1 MAKKKKNKPT
11 VSQPVLKKSQTN
23 FFTSHPNWSAAI
35 ILFLL
40 LIIFYYPIV
49 FENKTLLP
57 PDTLTAK
64 SYKNFVYDSL
74 KDGIYPLWNPY
85 IFSGMPSFASL
96 SSAPF
101 VNVIDSAI
109 NYTLLGIGKVLPLTP
124 FMRILINYLLFGLLV
139 YLLLKSFKVNRY
151 ACLFAAVA
159 VMFIPQYVAFT
170 SYGHNTKFLS
180 LALIP
185 LIFWTVHNLLTKRNL
200 LFFVL
205 TALILGF
212 QLFRAHVQVC
222 YYTYIVIALYFVY
235 FSIFE
240 IKETKT
246 YKNVL
251 KGFGMLAAAGVVGL
265 LLSSVM
271 YISIYEY
278 SHFSIRGGGTSGGLD
293 YNYASSWSFS
303 PAEMIT
309 FLIPSFYGFGGA
321 TYWGKM
327 PFTDYPLY
335 MGIITLFL
343 AGLAFVIKRDRY
355 TIFFGIVAVFSLI
368 VSFGK
373 HFPIFYDPMF
383 NLLPFFNK
391 FRVPSMIHI
400 LLDLSVIIIAGFG
413 LNHLINLKESEDK
426 KILEKK
432 SKNIKLYVYIFASI
446 GILLMLIVGLGKSMI
461 LGWIQ
466 NSGRNIH
473 PTNLQLA
480 YEMALKDTV
489 VMLILLGVA
498 GFLVMYYLNSKM
510 KANMLGIGLILLL
523 IIDLWIVDFKIVK
536 PQPSVD
542 EKVFFQ
548 KTNTVEFLEKQDGQ
562 FRIFPVNIGQPG
574 EKPDN
579 WWMYFKLQNIYGY
592 HAAKIKNYQ
601 EIMTQ
606 LNFPQN
612 YLMKFLAQGVDEK
625 GQRTI
630 QIKKSAQ
637 IPPDQLFG
645 HQNFLNMLNAKYLI
659 SKYPIPDSSCQLIH
673 RGDNLIFENK
683 NALPRAFFVNENKV
697 LNSKEEIFQY
707 FKTKNFNP
715 ANTAILEEEPE
726 FAIQPSTENKVSI
739 VSSDIHNTRLKAS
752 VATPALMVLSEV
764 YYPAGWNA
772 YVDGVKTKIYKTNYI
787 LRSIFLQPG
796 DHEIE
801 FKFEPGLFK
810 LGLFISLITFL
821 ILIAAL
827 VFSLRQS
834 KKSGVKNA
842 QNT

>member
-1 MAKKKKNKPT
+1 MSKKKKRKST
-11 VSQPVLKKSQTN
+11 VSQPVLQKSQTN
-23 FFTSHPNWSAAI
+23 FFTGHPNWSAAI

-49 FENKTLLP
+49 FENKTMLP
-57 PDTLTAK
+57 PDRLTSL
-64 SYKNFVYDSL
+64 SYQTFVNDAME
-74 KDGIYPLWNPY
+74 DGIYPLWNPY
-85 IFSGMPSFASL
+85 IFSGLPSYASL
-96 SSAPF
+96 SPAPLRGPLVF
-101 VNVIDSAI
+101 INIIDSAI
-109 NYTLLGIGKVLPLTP
+109 NFFVIGLNDLIGLTP
-124 FMRILINYLLFGLLV
+124 FMRILLNYLIFGLLV

-151 ACLFAAVA
+151 ACLFAAIA
-159 VMFIPQYVAFT
+159 VLFVPQYVAFT
-170 SYGHNTKFLS
+170 SYGHNTKFLT

-185 LIFWTVHNLLTKRNL
+185 LIFWAVHNLLSKRNL

-205 TALILGF
+205 TALVLGF
-212 QLFRAHVQVC
+212 QLLRAHVQVC
-222 YYTYIVIALYFVY
+222 YYTYILIGLYFVY
-235 FSIFE
+235 FIITEYLNTRNF
-240 IKETKT
+240 KH
-246 YKNVL
+246 L
-251 KGFGMLAAAGVVGL
+251 LPGFGLLAGAGIVAL

-278 SHFSIRGGGTSGGLD
+278 SFYSIRGGGATGGLD

-309 FLIPSFYGFGGA
+309 FLIPSFYGFGGG

-335 MGIITLFL
+335 MGIVTLFL

-355 TIFFGIVAVFSLI
+355 VIFFGIVAVFALI

-383 NLLPFFNK
+383 KLLPFFNK
-391 FRVPSMIHI
+391 FRIPSMIHI
-400 LLDLSVIIIAGFG
+400 LLNLAVIIIAGFG

-426 KILEKK
+426 KILETK
-432 SKNIKLYVYIFASI
+432 SKNVKLYVYGFGSI

-548 KTNTVEFLEKQDGQ
+548 KTNTVEFLEKQEGQ

-592 HAAKIKNYQ
+592 HAAKIKRYQ
-601 EIMTQ
+601 ETMTA

-630 QIKKSAQ
+630 QIKKQEQ

-645 HQNFLNMLNAKYLI
+645 HQNFLNMLNTKYLI
-659 SKYPIPDSSCQLIH
+659 SLYPIPDTSCQLIH
-673 RGDNLIFENK
+673 RGDNLIYENR
-683 NALPRAFFVNENKV
+683 NALPRAFFVNDVKV
-697 LNSKEEIFQY
+697 LNSKEEIFRY
-707 FKTKNFNP
+707 FKSPNFN
-715 ANTAILEEEPE
+715 AAKTAILEEEPE
-726 FAIQPSTENKVSI
+726 FAIEASPGNKVTV
-739 VSSDIHNTRLKAS
+739 VSSDIHNIRLKAS
-752 VATPALMVLSEV
+752 AASPTLMVLSEI

-772 YVDGVKTKIYKTNYI
+772 YVDGIKTKIYQTNYI

-796 DHEIE
+796 EHEIE
-801 FKFEPGLFK
+801 FKFEPKSFKIGLI
-810 LGLFISLITFL
+810 ISLVTL
-821 ILIAAL
+821 ILLIATL
-827 VFSLRQS
+827 IFVI
-834 KKSGVKNA
+834 KKQKVV
-842 QNT
+842 